1 MVANNPNDN
10 RIHNIT
16 IQRGRRNITMKKYHL
31 DQNNVAFIHCINGA
45 FAGIYTMLE
54 LSKTDGKKRISRK
67 KLIEAIQD
75 VIAQTN
81 TAITSEYIRGE
92 LIKKGVLEN
101 GDDTG
106 LCTFDP
112 SIDNEN
118 SEAEVYT
125 QEELKELRIKA
136 NEPTWTNSV
145 KGR

>member
-1 MVANNPNDN
+1 MP
-10 RIHNIT
+10 H
-16 IQRGRRNITMKKYHL
+16 KYHL
-31 DQNNVAFIHCINGA
+31 DQNNVAFIHCVNGA

-54 LSKTDGKKRISRK
+54 LSKTEGKKKISRK

-106 LCTFDP
+106 LCIFDP

-125 QEELKELRIKA
+125 QQELKDLRIKA
-136 NEPTWTNSV
+136 NEPTWVNNV

>member
-1 MVANNPNDN
+1 MS
-10 RIHNIT
+10 
-16 IQRGRRNITMKKYHL
+16 KKYHL
-31 DQNNVAFIHCINGA
+31 DQNNVAFIHCVNGA

-54 LSKTDGKKRISRK
+54 IAKTDGNKKISKK
-67 KLIEAIQD
+67 KLIDALQD

-112 SIDNEN
+112 SVDNEN

-125 QEELKELRIKA
+125 QEELKDLRIKA
-136 NEPTWTNSV
+136 QEPNWVNSV

>member
-1 MVANNPNDN
+1 
-10 RIHNIT
+10 
-16 IQRGRRNITMKKYHL
+16 MKKYHL
-31 DQNNVAFIHCINGA
+31 DQNNVAFIHCVNGA
-45 FAGIYTMLE
+45 FAGIYTLLE
-54 LSKTDGKKRISRK
+54 LAKTDGKKVPK
-67 KLIEAIQD
+67 KRLLGAIQD
-75 VIAQTN
+75 TIAQTN

-136 NEPTWTNSV
+136 NEPTWANSV
-145 KGR
+145 KGE

>member
-1 MVANNPNDN
+1 
-10 RIHNIT
+10 
-16 IQRGRRNITMKKYHL
+16 MKKYHL
-31 DQNNVAFIHCINGA
+31 DQNNVAFIHCVNGA

-54 LSKTDGKKRISRK
+54 LSKTEGKKKISRK

-125 QEELKELRIKA
+125 QEELKELRIKS

>member
-1 MVANNPNDN
+1 MS
-10 RIHNIT
+10 H
-16 IQRGRRNITMKKYHL
+16 KYHL
-31 DQNNVAFIHCINGA
+31 DQNNVAFIHCVNGA

-54 LSKTDGKKRISRK
+54 IAKTDGNKKISKK
-67 KLIEAIQD
+67 KLIDALQD

-112 SIDNEN
+112 SVDNEN
-118 SEAEVYT
+118 AETEVYT
-125 QEELKELRIKA
+125 KEELKDLRIKA
-136 NEPTWTNSV
+136 QEPNWVNSV

>member
-1 MVANNPNDN
+1 
-10 RIHNIT
+10 
-16 IQRGRRNITMKKYHL
+16 MKRFHL
-31 DQNNVAFIHCINGA
+31 DQNNVAFIHCVNGA

-54 LSKTDGKKRISRK
+54 LSKSDGKKKIPRK

-136 NEPTWTNSV
+136 NEPTWINSV

>member
-1 MVANNPNDN
+1 MS
-10 RIHNIT
+10 H
-16 IQRGRRNITMKKYHL
+16 KYHL
-31 DQNNVAFIHCINGA
+31 DQNNVAFIHCVNGA

-54 LSKTDGKKRISRK
+54 LSKAEGKKKIPRK

-145 KGR
+145 KGK

>member
-1 MVANNPNDN
+1 
-10 RIHNIT
+10 
-16 IQRGRRNITMKKYHL
+16 MKKYHL
-31 DQNNVAFIHCINGA
+31 DQNNVAFIHCVNGA

-54 LSKTDGKKRISRK
+54 MTKAEGKKIPKK
-67 KLIEAIQD
+67 KLLEALQE

-112 SIDNEN
+112 SIENEN

-125 QEELKELRIKA
+125 QEELKDLRIKA
-136 NEPTWTNSV
+136 QEPTWTNSV

>member
-1 MVANNPNDN
+1 
-10 RIHNIT
+10 
-16 IQRGRRNITMKKYHL
+16 MKKYHL

-54 LSKTDGKKRISRK
+54 LSKTEGKKKISRK
-67 KLIEAIQD
+67 KLIEAIQN

>member
-1 MVANNPNDN
+1 
-10 RIHNIT
+10 
-16 IQRGRRNITMKKYHL
+16 MKRYHL
-31 DQNNVAFIHCINGA
+31 DQNNVAFIHCVNGA

-54 LSKTDGKKRISRK
+54 ILKTEGKKIPK
-67 KLIEAIQD
+67 KDMINAFQNT
-75 VIAQTN
+75 IAQTN

-112 SIDNEN
+112 SVDNEN

-125 QEELKELRIKA
+125 QEELKDLRIKA
-136 NEPTWTNSV
+136 NEPTWVNSV

>member
-1 MVANNPNDN
+1 MS
-10 RIHNIT
+10 H
-16 IQRGRRNITMKKYHL
+16 KYHL
-31 DQNNVAFIHCINGA
+31 DQNNVAFIHCVNGA

-54 LSKTDGKKRISRK
+54 LSKTEGKKKIPRK

-136 NEPTWTNSV
+136 NEPTWVNNV

>member
-1 MVANNPNDN
+1 MS
-10 RIHNIT
+10 H
-16 IQRGRRNITMKKYHL
+16 KYHL
-31 DQNNVAFIHCINGA
+31 DQNNVAFIHCVNGA

-54 LSKTDGKKRISRK
+54 LSKTEGKKKIPRK

>member
-1 MVANNPNDN
+1 
-10 RIHNIT
+10 
-16 IQRGRRNITMKKYHL
+16 MKKYHL

-54 LSKTDGKKRISRK
+54 LSKTEGKKKISRK

-101 GDDTG
+101 RDDTG

-136 NEPTWTNSV
+136 NEPTWINSV

>member
-1 MVANNPNDN
+1 
-10 RIHNIT
+10 
-16 IQRGRRNITMKKYHL
+16 MKKYHL
-31 DQNNVAFIHCINGA
+31 DQNNVAFIHCVNGA

-54 LSKTDGKKRISRK
+54 MAKTEGKKKISKK
-67 KLIEAIQD
+67 KLLEALQE

-106 LCTFDP
+106 LCIFDP
-112 SIDNEN
+112 SIENEN

-125 QEELKELRIKA
+125 QEELKDLRIKA
-136 NEPTWTNSV
+136 NEPNWVNNV
-145 KGR
+145 KGV

>member
-1 MVANNPNDN
+1 
-10 RIHNIT
+10 
-16 IQRGRRNITMKKYHL
+16 MKKYHL
-31 DQNNVAFIHCINGA
+31 DQNNVAFIHCVNGA

-54 LSKTDGKKRISRK
+54 LSKTEGKKKIPRK

-118 SEAEVYT
+118 SEAEVYS

-136 NEPTWTNSV
+136 NEPTWVNNV

>member
-1 MVANNPNDN
+1 
-10 RIHNIT
+10 
-16 IQRGRRNITMKKYHL
+16 MKKYHL
-31 DQNNVAFIHCINGA
+31 DQNNVAFIHCVNGA

-54 LSKTDGKKRISRK
+54 MAKSEGKKKISRK
-67 KLIEAIQD
+67 KLLEALQE

-112 SIDNEN
+112 SIENEN

-125 QEELKELRIKA
+125 QEELKDLRIKA
-136 NEPTWTNSV
+136 QEPNWVNSV

>member
-1 MVANNPNDN
+1 
-10 RIHNIT
+10 
-16 IQRGRRNITMKKYHL
+16 MKKYHL
-31 DQNNVAFIHCINGA
+31 DQNNVAFIHCVNGA

-54 LSKTDGKKRISRK
+54 LSKTEGKKKIPRK

-101 GDDTG
+101 EDDTG

>member
-1 MVANNPNDN
+1 
-10 RIHNIT
+10 
-16 IQRGRRNITMKKYHL
+16 MKKYHL
-31 DQNNVAFIHCINGA
+31 DQNNVAFIHCVNGA

-54 LSKTDGKKRISRK
+54 MAKTEGKKKISKK
-67 KLIEAIQD
+67 KLLDALQE

-106 LCTFDP
+106 LCIFDP
-112 SIDNEN
+112 SIENEN

-125 QEELKELRIKA
+125 QEELKDLRIKA
-136 NEPTWTNSV
+136 NEPNWVNNV
-145 KGR
+145 KGV

>member
-1 MVANNPNDN
+1 
-10 RIHNIT
+10 
-16 IQRGRRNITMKKYHL
+16 MKKYHL
-31 DQNNVAFIHCINGA
+31 DQNNVSFIHCVNGA

-54 LSKTDGKKRISRK
+54 IAKTDGNKKISKK
-67 KLIEAIQD
+67 KLIDALQD

-112 SIDNEN
+112 SVDNEN

-125 QEELKELRIKA
+125 QEELKDLRIKA
-136 NEPTWTNSV
+136 NEPNWVNSV

>member
-1 MVANNPNDN
+1 
-10 RIHNIT
+10 
-16 IQRGRRNITMKKYHL
+16 MKKYHL
-31 DQNNVAFIHCINGA
+31 DQNNVAFIHCVNGA

-54 LSKTDGKKRISRK
+54 MAKAEGKKIPKK
-67 KLIEAIQD
+67 KLLEALQE

-106 LCTFDP
+106 LCTFNP
-112 SIDNEN
+112 SVDNEN
-118 SEAEVYT
+118 SETEVFT
-125 QEELKELRIKA
+125 KDELTAIRLEQQ
-136 NEPTWTNSV
+136 EPTWINSV

>member
-1 MVANNPNDN
+1 
-10 RIHNIT
+10 
-16 IQRGRRNITMKKYHL
+16 MKKYHL
-31 DQNNVAFIHCINGA
+31 DQNNVAFIHCVNGA

-54 LSKTDGKKRISRK
+54 LSKTEGKKKIPRK

-125 QEELKELRIKA
+125 QQELKDLRIKA
-136 NEPTWTNSV
+136 DEPTWVNNV

>member
-1 MVANNPNDN
+1 
-10 RIHNIT
+10 
-16 IQRGRRNITMKKYHL
+16 MKRYHL
-31 DQNNVAFIHCINGA
+31 DQNNVAFLHCINGA

-54 LSKTDGKKRISRK
+54 LLKTEGKKIPK
-67 KLIEAIQD
+67 KAMLNAIQNT
-75 VIAQTN
+75 IAQTN
-81 TAITSEYIRGE
+81 TAVASEYIRGE

-112 SIDNEN
+112 SVDNEN

-125 QEELKELRIKA
+125 QEELKDLRIKA
-136 NEPTWTNSV
+136 NEPNWVNSV